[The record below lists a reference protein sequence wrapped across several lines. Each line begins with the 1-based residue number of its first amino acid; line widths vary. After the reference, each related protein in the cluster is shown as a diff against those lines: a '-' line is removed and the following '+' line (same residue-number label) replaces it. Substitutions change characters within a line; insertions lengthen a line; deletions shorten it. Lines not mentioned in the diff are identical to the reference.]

1 MCAYAKLTHERSVQL
16 PCPTR
21 DVASTIQ
28 QVIQVDKELRPHDV
42 HKRMEIAEGPNG
54 AVTLHVYVWTRL
66 TP

>member
-1 MCAYAKLTHERSVQL
+1 MCAYAKLTHDRSVHL

-42 HKRMEIAEGPNG
+42 HKKLEIEEDGHG
-54 AVTLHVYVWTRL
+54 AVTLHVYVWTVL